1 VKQNGP
7 RTGEQPGTAVN
18 QKDIDQQQQ
27 RDDNM
32 IWIGVQSEKLV
43 ERVEV
48 HPSHGPVVGGKE
60 KNQSLNQCPS
70 SAAPIIVEV
79 HGVIVVEAAVQSW
92 EDEVAK
98 VQQHNEHAERGNQ
111 VGLEQK

>member
-1 VKQNGP
+1 
-7 RTGEQPGTAVN
+7 
-18 QKDIDQQQQ
+18 
-27 RDDNM
+27 M
-32 IWIGVQSEKLV
+32 IWIGIQSEKLV

-48 HPSHGPVVGGKE
+48 HSSHGPRVGGEE

-70 SAAPIIVEV
+70 STAPIIVEI

-98 VQQHNEHAERGNQ
+98 VQQYREHAERGNQ
-111 VGLEQK
+111 AGFEQT